1 MLQANDF
8 TQINNVWM
16 LNQIVMFMDS
26 IIICIGS
33 ISLLKYSSQAVPEL
47 ESIILTII
55 EFFNGTF
62 KKTMTM
68 IILCY
73 SLFGMMS
80 YYILSYY

>member
-73 SLFGMMS
+73 TLFGMMS

>member
-1 MLQANDF
+1 
-8 TQINNVWM
+8 
-16 LNQIVMFMDS
+16 MDS

-73 SLFGMMS
+73 TLFGMMS